1 MATFRKLHTTF
12 WVDPFVE
19 DLTQEQK
26 LFYLYLI
33 TNTKTKQSGIY
44 EISKRHI
51 SYETGFAVKQVIE
64 LLAFFEERGKI
75 YYSEETNEIAIC
87 NWNKFNYNSSYQSI
101 TCIHTDL
108 QEIKNLE
115 LIKQMYTGDYIEKL
129 MEDISTKESKHQ
141 PKYTPFMDYLCSI
154 HSPSMDN
161 KQQEQ
166 EQEQVE
172 EQVEQQVQLED
183 QEEAK
188 EVHTILKV
196 EDSPLGGESIL
207 NTEDREFKNIIAAGL
222 NK

>member
-166 EQEQVE
+166 EQVE